1 MQKILFQMVT
11 SDKHNMCIT
20 NDMYFCLVKYCWC
33 VVLKPWRRCLFVHL
47 MDFYSDSKILQV
59 TILFQTSSQ
68 KFEMHEES
76 LHHDYQLFEKIVMK
90 KKQSSQ
96 PRKILYIPSEIQVVA
111 EFSWFLR
118 HDIPSFI
125 LFRGCLRQIVVLKF
139 FFFLGV
145 WWTGIYF
152 YQQTARCSYG
162 IWYQGKVYSASQ
174 KLTHFKPVFLFSNP

>member
-96 PRKILYIPSEIQVVA
+96 PRKILIYLLKYKWLLNLVGFSDMIFQVLFYFEIVCV
-111 EFSWFLR
+111 R
-118 HDIPSFI
+118 
-125 LFRGCLRQIVVLKF
+125 
-139 FFFLGV
+139 
-145 WWTGIYF
+145 
-152 YQQTARCSYG
+152 
-162 IWYQGKVYSASQ
+162 
-174 KLTHFKPVFLFSNP
+174 